1 MVVLQFSQKRFTINR
16 QFKDIQQLHD
26 DLISS
31 MFVET
36 GNMVDD
42 VSYDFTVLTVT
53 WSFQLDN
60 AGYVFVLLYQ
70 LK

>member
-1 MVVLQFSQKRFTINR
+1 MCSLSFTLCVVTLQFSQKRFTINR

-36 GNMVDD
+36 GNVVCD
-42 VSYDFTVLTVT
+42 VIVMIL
-53 WSFQLDN
+53 QC
-60 AGYVFVLLYQ
+60 
-70 LK
+70 

>member
-1 MVVLQFSQKRFTINR
+1 MVVLQFSQKKFTINR

-53 WSFQLDN
+53 WSFQLTM
-60 AGYVFVLLYQ
+60 Q
-70 LK
+70 LQVE